1 MKSSQ
6 FSQNLVKS
14 VYSSQ
19 EQQRRGVC
27 RFKTAIGGQDN
38 SGLDRNGSH
47 EGTKKRFFRKLK
59 REKKKEENERF
70 KNFFLRVK
78 TLGGTVGQI
87 FDTCTVM
94 AVTCIFT

>member
-59 REKKKEENERF
+59 RDKKKRRM
-70 KNFFLRVK
+70 KDLKIFFFELRH
-78 TLGGTVGQI
+78 
-87 FDTCTVM
+87 
-94 AVTCIFT
+94 